1 MQSKYDY
8 IIIGGGSAGCVLAN
22 RLSAN
27 PRVEVLLLEAGP
39 RDWHPM
45 IHIPIGYAFN
55 LKRSTFNWMY
65 QTQPEPGAG
74 RRQLYWPRGKVL
86 GGSSSI
92 NGMIHVRG
100 QSRDYDHWRELGNA
114 GWGWS
119 DVLPY
124 FKRLENFDAGTDE
137 TRAVGGPVHISMVEH
152 HPVSD
157 AFLQALSGTGL
168 KERDVNSGDQEGY
181 SYVES
186 AIKDGRRQSAAVAYL
201 NPIKRRRNLTILTKA
216 LVEKIVFEGRR
227 AKGVRYTRH
236 GLHSCPEASKEVILS
251 AGSVNSPQL
260 LELSGI
266 GRPEILAAA
275 GIAVFAESPDVGEN
289 LQDHYSAFCAY
300 RVLKPVTINEM
311 SRGLPLAKEV
321 FKYLA
326 SRTGLLTLAPAHV
339 LAFLRTTETLP
350 TPDLQIAILPAT
362 LDTKSHALEAKPGM
376 TCAPYQ
382 LRPKSRGSI
391 HIASADV
398 RIAPKIQGNY
408 LSNEIDQETL
418 VRGLRISRRICSH
431 PALTQFRGEE
441 LLPGQSS
448 QSDADLL
455 GYARETGSTLYHPTS
470 TCRMGSDKSAV
481 VDTRL
486 RVNGVGGL
494 RIVDASVMP
503 TLISGNTNTPTI
515 MIAEKASEMILA
527 DA

>member
-1 MQSKYDY
+1 LQRKYDY
-8 IIIGGGSAGCVLAN
+8 VIVGGGSAGCVLAN

-27 PRVEVLLLEAGP
+27 PNVEVLLLEAGP

-45 IHIPIGYAFN
+45 IHIPVGYAYN

-65 QTQPEPGAG
+65 HTEPEPGADG
-74 RRQLYWPRGKVL
+74 RQLYWPRGKVL

-100 QSRDYDHWRELGNA
+100 QSRDYDHWRELGND

-124 FKRLENFDAGTDE
+124 FKRLENFGAGTGD
-137 TRAVGGPVHISMVEH
+137 TRGAGGPIHISMVER

-157 AFLQALSGTGL
+157 AFLSALQGSGL
-168 KERDVNSGDQEGY
+168 HQRDTNSGEQEGY

-186 AIKDGRRQSAAVAYL
+186 AIKNGRRQSTAVAYL
-201 NPIKRRRNLTILTKA
+201 NPVKRRRNLHIVTAA
-216 LVEKIVFEGRR
+216 LVDKILFEGRR
-227 AKGVRYTRH
+227 AVGVRYDHH
-236 GLHSCPEASKEVILS
+236 GARLTAQAGKEVILS
-251 AGSVNSPQL
+251 AGSINSPQL

-266 GRPEILAAA
+266 GRADVLSAA
-275 GIAVFAESPDVGEN
+275 GVTVLAESRNVGEN

-311 SRGLPLAKEV
+311 SRGLPFLREV
-321 FKYLA
+321 FKYAA

-339 LAFLRTTETLP
+339 LAFLRTADTLR

-362 LDTKSHALEAKPGM
+362 LDSKSHALEAKPGM

-382 LRPKSRGSI
+382 LRPESRGSI
-391 HIASADV
+391 HIASNDA
-398 RIAPKIQGNY
+398 RTPPKIRGNY
-408 LSNEIDQETL
+408 LTAELDQQIL
-418 VRGLRISRRICSH
+418 VKGLRLSRRICTH
-431 PALTQFRGEE
+431 PALAQFRGAE
-441 LLPGQSS
+441 LLPGEGN
-448 QSDADLL
+448 QSDAELL
-455 GYARETGSTLYHPTS
+455 AFARESGSTLYHPTS
-470 TCRMGSDKSAV
+470 TCRMGSDESAV

-486 RVNGVGGL
+486 RVNGVVGL

-503 TLISGNTNTPTI
+503 TLISGNTNSPTV
-515 MIAEKASEMILA
+515 MIAEKASGMILA